1 MIWLSLLGTAFGASV
16 VINEAMVNPY
26 GSDAGREWVELYNA
40 SDAPVSLTGWDLRWA
55 LSSSTTG
62 EHELASV
69 VLEPG
74 EFYVISGELVGGGD
88 ELAEL
93 SFGNASSNA
102 DIIQLVMG
110 GGAIVDSLIYGTSN
124 ADGWLDDTGVEA
136 TSLAPKPSEGQS
148 IARAA
153 DGVDSDACGED
164 FLRFD
169 DPTIGSTN
177 ADGIVDTAEPDDE
190 PVEGFE
196 PSTCPGAD
204 AIKLNEV
211 MVNPSGADTDAE
223 WVELYNAGSSTVS
236 LDGWALVGGTSSFSA
251 QHTFSGGVSMAP
263 GEYLLVGGAL
273 VPTTDVLADLNLG
286 NAGSNGDA
294 VRLLG
299 CDDRPAD
306 TLIYGGSNDDEWVDD
321 EGFVT
326 SSLAPKPG
334 EGSSLARISDGYD
347 TDDCRD
353 DWVASAEPTPGYAN
367 PYTEPIECQPG
378 WKQVKINEFMANP
391 AGSDGGAE
399 WVELY
404 NPHDETVTLDGWA
417 LNWGKNGTFSGSV
430 IFPSGTDLAAGDY
443 LLVGGEFVDGAD
455 ILADIDLGNA
465 GSNSDAIQL
474 VDCDDYLQDTVVY
487 GSPNDDL
494 WLNDR
499 GDEASSLTAAPGD
512 GQALARANDGEDTD
526 RSGDDF
532 VLTDEPSPGAPNPE
546 TVPVVCVP
554 GELTVKINEL
564 LPDPTGSDDGNEFVE
579 LYNTSSEDIS
589 LDGWGLSA
597 HTSKWPGIAQLSF
610 PGGTVI
616 AAGGFYVVGG
626 DGVDEA
632 DLVMSE
638 DNDISLGN
646 SSKNPDGVRL
656 VDCTGEVQ
664 DTVLYGDAGEPIEDF
679 ELKDD
684 LDGVSMAG
692 MPREGLSVG
701 RVEDGVDTNISE
713 DDFAANTPPTPG
725 EPNGAAGTGGGSES
739 PGGCGC
745 GKSGPGGGDAPAGEA
760 SAVAGVV
767 ASLAIFVAMRRRD
780 DGPVDNL

>member
-124 ADGWLDDTGVEA
+124 ADGWLDDSGVEA

-236 LDGWALVGGTSSFSA
+236 LDGWAIVGGTSSFSA

-347 TDDCRD
+347 TDDSRD

-404 NPHDETVTLDGWA
+404 NPHDETVTLMAGRSTGVRMA
-417 LNWGKNGTFSGSV
+417 PSAVPSSFRRAQTSRPGTTCSSAV
-430 IFPSGTDLAAGDY
+430 SSSTAPT
-443 LLVGGEFVDGAD
+443 
-455 ILADIDLGNA
+455 
-465 GSNSDAIQL
+465 
-474 VDCDDYLQDTVVY
+474 
-487 GSPNDDL
+487 
-494 WLNDR
+494 
-499 GDEASSLTAAPGD
+499 SSLTSISATQAPTPMPYSSSTVTTTCRTRWSTAA
-512 GQALARANDGEDTD
+512 
-526 RSGDDF
+526 
-532 VLTDEPSPGAPNPE
+532 LTTTCGSTIAVTRRPLSRPPRE
-546 TVPVVCVP
+546 TVRHSRAPTMGKTRIGPVMT
-554 GELTVKINEL
+554 L
-564 LPDPTGSDDGNEFVE
+564 
-579 LYNTSSEDIS
+579 SSR
-589 LDGWGLSA
+589 
-597 HTSKWPGIAQLSF
+597 
-610 PGGTVI
+610 
-616 AAGGFYVVGG
+616 
-626 DGVDEA
+626 
-632 DLVMSE
+632 MSR
-638 DNDISLGN
+638 
-646 SSKNPDGVRL
+646 PPV
-656 VDCTGEVQ
+656 
-664 DTVLYGDAGEPIEDF
+664 
-679 ELKDD
+679 
-684 LDGVSMAG
+684 
-692 MPREGLSVG
+692 
-701 RVEDGVDTNISE
+701 
-713 DDFAANTPPTPG
+713 PPTPRQS
-725 EPNGAAGTGGGSES
+725 PWSVCRGS
-739 PGGCGC
+739 
-745 GKSGPGGGDAPAGEA
+745 
-760 SAVAGVV
+760 
-767 ASLAIFVAMRRRD
+767 
-780 DGPVDNL
+780 

>member
-1 MIWLSLLGTAFGASV
+1 
-16 VINEAMVNPY
+16 
-26 GSDAGREWVELYNA
+26 
-40 SDAPVSLTGWDLRWA
+40 
-55 LSSSTTG
+55 
-62 EHELASV
+62 
-69 VLEPG
+69 
-74 EFYVISGELVGGGD
+74 
-88 ELAEL
+88 
-93 SFGNASSNA
+93 
-102 DIIQLVMG
+102 MG

-124 ADGWLDDTGVEA
+124 ADGWLDDSGVEA

-211 MVNPSGADTDAE
+211 MVNPSGGHGRGVGRTVQRWQQHGLAGRLGDRGGNQQLQRAAHSQAE
-223 WVELYNAGSSTVS
+223 CRWHPAR
-236 LDGWALVGGTSSFSA
+236 
-251 QHTFSGGVSMAP
+251 
-263 GEYLLVGGAL
+263 YLLVGGAL

-494 WLNDR
+494 WLDDR
-499 GDEASSLTAAPGD
+499 GDEATSPHGRPWRRPGTRARQRRGETRIGPVMTLSSRMSRP
-512 GQALARANDGEDTD
+512 
-526 RSGDDF
+526 
-532 VLTDEPSPGAPNPE
+532 
-546 TVPVVCVP
+546 PV
-554 GELTVKINEL
+554 
-564 LPDPTGSDDGNEFVE
+564 
-579 LYNTSSEDIS
+579 
-589 LDGWGLSA
+589 
-597 HTSKWPGIAQLSF
+597 
-610 PGGTVI
+610 
-616 AAGGFYVVGG
+616 
-626 DGVDEA
+626 
-632 DLVMSE
+632 
-638 DNDISLGN
+638 
-646 SSKNPDGVRL
+646 
-656 VDCTGEVQ
+656 
-664 DTVLYGDAGEPIEDF
+664 
-679 ELKDD
+679 
-684 LDGVSMAG
+684 
-692 MPREGLSVG
+692 
-701 RVEDGVDTNISE
+701 
-713 DDFAANTPPTPG
+713 PPTPRLS
-725 EPNGAAGTGGGSES
+725 PWSVCRGS
-739 PGGCGC
+739 
-745 GKSGPGGGDAPAGEA
+745 
-760 SAVAGVV
+760 
-767 ASLAIFVAMRRRD
+767 
-780 DGPVDNL
+780 